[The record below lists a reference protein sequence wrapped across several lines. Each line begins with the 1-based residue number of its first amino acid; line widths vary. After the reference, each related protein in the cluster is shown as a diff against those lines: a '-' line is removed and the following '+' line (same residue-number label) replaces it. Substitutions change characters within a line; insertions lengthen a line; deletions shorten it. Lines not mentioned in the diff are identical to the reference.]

1 MFSYRALTVLS
12 LLATSLSAYAQRSA
26 TVLPA
31 NIYRVRAVGVTANP
45 VLRTLNAEGERQ
57 NLMGAMEQ
65 TLTAKDIAA
74 SNADLQALYNGLNQ
88 FEAGLG
94 DSLITADLLPQ
105 AEVNARQMVFAL
117 EYGLTNRISL
127 GIIVPTVQMKVQA
140 SFDARVNSQ
149 AAQVA
154 ERTQGVPALEQ
165 GVAQFQANTPT
176 AQTFAN
182 GIFVD
187 NGYKTP
193 SNFEYS
199 GLSDIELGAKVQYL
213 NASAWRGTCL
223 AGVRAPTAT
232 YKDDPSNLLD
242 SGTGDGQW
250 DLAAECANE
259 FDPLKT
265 VTLGVAARYTVQLPN
280 SYRQAVL
287 RDGST
292 DPLPNLNDS
301 SLVQP
306 IRRDLGDMVEAE
318 VSTRV
323 NIGAAWHVSGLMELA
338 FKAEDRYTGPKSF
351 QIDELGSDSET
362 MAYRAELGVGYSTI
376 PEFAAKRFAVPMEV
390 KVAYN
395 TLTQGYSVPM
405 SAYARMDLIVYF

>member
-12 LLATSLSAYAQRSA
+12 LAAASFGAHAQRSA

-45 VLRTLNAEGERQ
+45 VLKTLNADGERQ
-57 NLMGAMEQ
+57 NLMGALER

-74 SNADLQALYNGLNQ
+74 SDPALQGLYDGLNQ

-105 AEVNARQMVFAL
+105 AEINARQMIFAL
-117 EYGLTNRISL
+117 EYGLTDRISL
-127 GIIVPTVQMKVQA
+127 GIIVPTVQMKVNA
-140 SFDARVNSQ
+140 SFNARVNSQ

-165 GVAQFQANTPT
+165 GVAQFQANAPT
-176 AQTFAN
+176 AQTFAD
-182 GIFVD
+182 GLFTSA
-187 NGYKTP
+187 GYKTP

-213 NASAWRGTCL
+213 KADRFRGTCL

-265 VTLGVAARYTVQLPN
+265 ITLGVAARYTVQLPN
-280 SYRQAVL
+280 TYSQAVL

-292 DPLPNLNDS
+292 DPLPKLNDP

-306 IRRDLGDMVEAE
+306 IDRDLGDMVEAE

-323 NIGAAWHVSGLMELA
+323 NIGAAWHVSGLMEVA
-338 FKAEDRYTGPKSF
+338 FKAEDRYTGSKSF
-351 QIDELGSDSET
+351 QISELGSETET

-376 PEFAAKRFAVPMEV
+376 PEFSAKRFPVPMEV
-390 KVAYN
+390 KLAYN
-395 TLTQGYSVPM
+395 TITQGYNVPM
-405 SAYARMDLIVYF
+405 SAYARMDLVVYF